1 MKLKRRNRIIF
12 FTVSLAVLLTFSRAH
27 SALAQMPTPTPS
39 EEEKRLQQEKALLDL
54 KKGIEEDKKAIRDAQ
69 PQASATPLAG
79 DTTLTEGVRLETEIV
94 SYKAMAEA
102 AKIISAEIKHDPT
115 ASGATAIAIYDG
127 QTIKDWRFYQALFP
141 SFKGYVQDL
150 KDRYLN
156 ALCADADTDA
166 QIIGIYCSAAA
177 PVAAAQAAIPA
188 AVIPSAFAAGTTFV
202 KSFIDLAA
210 LFRTDTKIEGKSVTI
225 DQNALVAEV
234 LRRLRIDYGANLE
247 LYNPGMFPPRKFAQ
261 SETITIVGELFLFKK
276 EADRLIELKEQKKIL
291 PQQQLDQNTAT
302 LKQLKD
308 ELDQV
313 EALLEKLKN
322 LNAALKKARKPAV
335 KKAIRAEITKAKVQ
349 LGNLQDKDSLKAQI
363 AGLKPT
369 IDADKATLKALDT
382 EIKTLTEINDR
393 FQSFVDE
400 FLKVGP
406 SGSNALALFIKSEDI
421 DQIMNST
428 TSYWLEI
435 RSVTAGGNNRTRK
448 NLIWFF
454 AGARVDHSGGVVL
467 EYTLYDHTGA
477 VVKSDKLSRYE
488 GYVEPKKIM
497 QKREKAASFE
507 DPQ

>member
-1 MKLKRRNRIIF
+1 MKLKRRNQIVF
-12 FTVSLAVLLTFSRAH
+12 FTVSLTILLTFGMAH
-27 SALAQMPTPTPS
+27 STLAQTPTPTPTPS
-39 EEEKRLQQEKALLDL
+39 EEEQRLQKEKALLDL

-102 AKIISAEIKHDPT
+102 AKIISAEIQSNV
-115 ASGATAIAIYDG
+115 SGATAIAIYDG
-127 QTIKDWRFYQALFP
+127 QTINDWRFYQALLP
-141 SFKGYVQDL
+141 GFKGYVQDL

-166 QIIGIYCSAAA
+166 QIKLTYCTAAGPIAAA
-177 PVAAAQAAIPA
+177 RAATPA
-188 AVIPSAFAAGTTFV
+188 AVVPEAFAAGATFV

-247 LYNPGMFPPRKFAQ
+247 LYNPGMFPPRKIDQ
-261 SETITIVGELFLFKK
+261 SETIKTVGELFLFKK
-276 EADRLIELKEQKKIL
+276 EADRLIALKEQNKAL
-291 PQQQLDQNTAT
+291 PQQQLDQNTA
-302 LKQLKD
+302 KAKELKD
-308 ELDQV
+308 ELGQV
-313 EALLEKLKN
+313 EALLEKLEN

-335 KKAIRAEITKAKVQ
+335 KRAIRAEITKINVQ
-349 LGNLQDKDSLKAQI
+349 LGSLQDKDNLKAQI
-363 AGLKPT
+363 EALKPT
-369 IDADKATLKALDT
+369 IDADKATLKSLNTD
-382 EIKTLTEINDR
+382 IKTLTDINDR

-406 SGSNALALFIKSEDI
+406 SGLNTLALFIKSEDI
-421 DQIMNST
+421 DKIMNSA

-467 EYTLYDHTGA
+467 EYTLYDKTGA
-477 VVKSDKLSRYE
+477 VVRSDKLSRYE

-497 QKREKAASFE
+497 QKPAKGAQFE